1 MIARIFPL
9 LIIVILLPFLYFDR
23 RMCKERKCRPLRRLL
38 CWLPCAAILIYTVML
53 AQLRSFAP
61 IDTWQLFLYLLLL
74 GVIIV
79 PATVFALSSLIG
91 SFCKR
96 MGWARRN
103 HGRRVGVLLA
113 VLCVVLVL
121 YGSFL
126 GNKGVTVRRVDYSS
140 NQLPP
145 SFDGYRIVLFS
156 DAHVGSYI
164 WGSIGLLQ
172 TVVDT
177 INNQHAQMI
186 VFTGDLQNMH
196 PDEMVSAM
204 PILSKLSAPDGVF
217 SVLGNHDYGD
227 YLRADSV
234 TTAHNHQLL
243 INRQRQMGWQLL
255 NDENCVVS
263 RQGDSIFVAGMQNDG
278 KVSIPSK
285 GDPEKAMS
293 GVPKQAFAI
302 MLEHDPSSW
311 RRTVLPRTTA
321 QLTLS
326 GHTHGG

>member
-1 MIARIFPL
+1 M
-9 LIIVILLPFLYFDR
+9 
-23 RMCKERKCRPLRRLL
+23 
-38 CWLPCAAILIYTVML
+38 
-53 AQLRSFAP
+53 
-61 IDTWQLFLYLLLL
+61 
-74 GVIIV
+74 
-79 PATVFALSSLIG
+79 
-91 SFCKR
+91 
-96 MGWARRN
+96 
-103 HGRRVGVLLA
+103 LLA